1 MITRINFQSIK
12 VMAAGFIFV
21 FGAGIVSAQTTV
33 KVTLLDNSEQNYAVV
48 PDGKLWFDQG
58 QFVINKDHDA
68 APITIP
74 ISTIRKITFGGD
86 GDTSSV
92 HELANDK
99 TDIHIFPNPANDY
112 FELKTAVS
120 EKLLVR
126 IYNTNGVLVASNT
139 FANGDRVDIS
149 QLSLGIYVVVINNQ
163 SFKLIKQ

>member
-1 MITRINFQSIK
+1 MISRLNFQNIK
-12 VMAAGFIFV
+12 AAVAALIFV
-21 FGAGIVSAQTTV
+21 FSVAIASGQTTV

-58 QFVINKDHDA
+58 QFVINKDNSA

-74 ISTIRKITFGGD
+74 ISTIRKITFGGE

-92 HELANDK
+92 HELSNDK
-99 TDIHIFPNPANDY
+99 TDIRIFPNPANDY

-139 FANGDRVDIS
+139 FANGDQVDIS